1 MISETERLPSSGRIE
16 LSKSKPGD
24 VPAFSRV
31 AGCASNGQRYRTMA
45 TTKKIGSRKP
55 MKKTSVAGKPS
66 KDGIT
71 GNFRIK
77 GKPEIHVKGQ
87 TQPH

>member
-1 MISETERLPSSGRIE
+1 
-16 LSKSKPGD
+16 
-24 VPAFSRV
+24 
-31 AGCASNGQRYRTMA
+31 MA
-45 TTKKIGSRKP
+45 TTNKIGSRKP
-55 MKKTSVAGKPS
+55 AKKISVADKPG

-77 GKPEIHVKGQ
+77 GKPVIHVPGQ

>member
-1 MISETERLPSSGRIE
+1 
-16 LSKSKPGD
+16 
-24 VPAFSRV
+24 
-31 AGCASNGQRYRTMA
+31 MA

-55 MKKTSVAGKPS
+55 AKKISVSGKPG
-66 KDGIT
+66 KDGIS

-77 GKPEIHVKGQ
+77 GKPELHVPGQ

>member
-1 MISETERLPSSGRIE
+1 
-16 LSKSKPGD
+16 
-24 VPAFSRV
+24 
-31 AGCASNGQRYRTMA
+31 MA
-45 TTKKIGSRKP
+45 TTKKIDSRRP
-55 MKKTSVAGKPS
+55 VKKISVAGKPG

-77 GKPEIHVKGQ
+77 GKPALHVPGQ

>member
-1 MISETERLPSSGRIE
+1 
-16 LSKSKPGD
+16 
-24 VPAFSRV
+24 
-31 AGCASNGQRYRTMA
+31 MA

-55 MKKTSVAGKPS
+55 VKKISVADKSGK
-66 KDGIT
+66 DDIT

-77 GKPEIHVKGQ
+77 GKPAIHVPGQ